1 MTIKPVPGKRN
12 KFTNIEKTE
21 SIETYSRMNRNID
34 QSLDETDAY
43 AESTTK
49 RMTHKEVFGK
59 LRRHVN
65 G

>member
-1 MTIKPVPGKRN
+1 MTIKPAPGKRN
-12 KFTNIEKTE
+12 KFTNIEKTV

-34 QSLDETDAY
+34 QWLDETDAY

-49 RMTHKEVFGK
+49 RMTHEEVFGK